1 MRSKFKPPS
10 TLKMGA
16 ARERDPALGFP
27 KSEQELKAL
36 VGETITP
43 KGIGGEV
50 AFKMFRD
57 TLVKASVAIDHPRH
71 LAFVPA
77 SPTRAVVMF
86 DLVTAAAG
94 VHGAYWL

>member
-1 MRSKFKPPS
+1 MHEVDIGVVEMALDVVRYAIGRIS
-10 TLKMGA
+10 
-16 ARERDPALGFP
+16 ERDPALGFP

-57 TLVKASVAIDHPRH
+57 TLVKASVAIDHRV
-71 LAFVPA
+71 A
-77 SPTRAVVMF
+77 
-86 DLVTAAAG
+86 
-94 VHGAYWL
+94 W